1 MNLKQLI
8 HDKINEIFLEYQ
20 KAHHILN
27 GDITPFDAER
37 LVRIETAL
45 CTLIEDVARYQ
56 QRKQVDPNDI
66 SWYIYTDAEGI
77 AHSET
82 FSGIDMDKF
91 LYKVSQRIA
100 FDDCSGE
107 TVQKIYFKGK
117 ELKYVGWQPGMKYE
131 YTDLDGN
138 TVWVGQFEEWDH

>member
-20 KAHHILN
+20 KAYHILN

-37 LVRIETAL
+37 LARIETSL
-45 CTLIEDVARYQ
+45 YTLVEDVTRYQ

-82 FSGIDMDKF
+82 YMGIDMDKF
-91 LYKVSQRIA
+91 LYAVSKRIA

-117 ELKYVGWQPGMKYE
+117 ELKYAGWKPGMRYE

-138 TVWVGQFEEWDH
+138 TVWVGSFEEWDH